1 MHNDLFEIGTV
12 LFTIS
17 MSDFGIGIRTN
28 PLHNDLFE
36 IGTVLF
42 TISMDL
48 NGIFIVTFGIIDA
61 MQTKRGAIEMNKAMF
76 YAKNE

>member
-1 MHNDLFEIGTV
+1 
-12 LFTIS
+12 
-17 MSDFGIGIRTN
+17 MS
-28 PLHNDLFE
+28 
-36 IGTVLF
+36 
-42 TISMDL
+42 DL

>member
-1 MHNDLFEIGTV
+1 MV

-17 MSDFGIGIRTN
+17 MS
-28 PLHNDLFE
+28 
-36 IGTVLF
+36 
-42 TISMDL
+42 DL